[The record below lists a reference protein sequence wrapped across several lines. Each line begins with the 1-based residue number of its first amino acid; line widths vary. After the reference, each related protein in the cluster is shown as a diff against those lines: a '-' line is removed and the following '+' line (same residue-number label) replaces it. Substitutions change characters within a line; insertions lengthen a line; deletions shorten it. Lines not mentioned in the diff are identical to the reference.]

1 MSRRRGD
8 IIFAGPTGKLNIQ
21 QIAKVTG
28 IPPTTLYRW
37 RKDPDSI
44 KAGELR
50 LLFKATK
57 ATPEDIVKFFK

>member
-1 MSRRRGD
+1 MARAD
-8 IIFAGPTGKLNIQ
+8 IIFVGPTGKLNIQ

-57 ATPEDIVKFFK
+57 TPPEKVIEFFK

>member
-1 MSRRRGD
+1 MARRGD
-8 IIFAGPTGKLNIQ
+8 IIFAGPTGQLNIQ

-28 IPPTTLYRW
+28 IPATTLYRW

-57 ATPEDIVKFFK
+57 TPPEKVIEFFT

>member
-1 MSRRRGD
+1 MKRSD
-8 IIFAGPTGKLNIQ
+8 IIFAGPTGQLNVKQ
-21 QIAKVTG
+21 LAKITG

-50 LLFKATK
+50 LLFKAVK
-57 ATPEDIVKFFK
+57 LPPEKVIEFFE

>member
-1 MSRRRGD
+1 MGRAD
-8 IIFAGPTGKLNIQ
+8 IIFVGPTGKLNVQ

-50 LLFKATK
+50 ILFKAVR
-57 ATPEDIVKFFK
+57 ATDEDILRFFA

>member
-1 MSRRRGD
+1 MGRAD

-21 QIAKVTG
+21 QIAKATG

-50 LLFKATK
+50 ILFKATK

>member
-1 MSRRRGD
+1 MKRSD

-50 LLFKATK
+50 LLFKATR